1 MSVFLNVHVF
11 SVHNFAIIMCRFFDL
26 STNKIRDGK
35 LLANLDFKTFGSEIA
50 TRGVLWKKVFLE
62 ISQNS
67 QENTFARDSFL
78 IKLQPWGCNF
88 IKRESLTKVF
98 SCEFCEISKNTFFIE
113 HLRTTAFVL
122 PRSRHEILSLSD
134 CNWAWTY
141 KHLVHKRTLNHL
153 AKPFSQ

>member
-1 MSVFLNVHVF
+1 MFFKFFCQLFYLYVLVMSRT
-11 SVHNFAIIMCRFFDL
+11 RFRVNRHSIVAWL
-26 STNKIRDGK
+26 SRNS
-35 LLANLDFKTFGSEIA
+35 LPEAANG
-50 TRGVLWKKVFLE
+50 GVLWKKVFLE

-67 QENTFARDSFL
+67 EENTFARDSFL